1 MHSTKET
8 PTIVLT
14 LSQPLIVTTSRII
27 RVSSSQAI
35 HTSTAPDD
43 LFQFSVPVPVPVPAF
58 RDFQLPVMIRG
69 LPGKATQIECL
80 CLATYTALL
89 H

>member
-1 MHSTKET
+1 MHSAKET

-35 HTSTAPDD
+35 HTSTVPDD
-43 LFQFSVPVPVPVPAF
+43 LFQFSVPVPVPVPVPAF
-58 RDFQLPVMIRG
+58 RDFQLPYKKG
-69 LPGKATQIECL
+69 
-80 CLATYTALL
+80 ALNNQSL
-89 H
+89 R

>member
-1 MHSTKET
+1 MHSAKET

-35 HTSTAPDD
+35 YYIHTSTVPDD
-43 LFQFSVPVPVPVPAF
+43 LFQFSVPVPVSVPAF
-58 RDFQLPVMIRG
+58 RDFQLP
-69 LPGKATQIECL
+69 
-80 CLATYTALL
+80 
-89 H
+89 

>member
-1 MHSTKET
+1 MHSSKET

-35 HTSTAPDD
+35 YCIHTSTAPDD
-43 LFQFSVPVPVPVPAF
+43 LFQFSVSVPVPVPVPAF
-58 RDFQLPVMIRG
+58 RDFQLPDLG
-69 LPGKATQIECL
+69 SS
-80 CLATYTALL
+80 LA
-89 H
+89 HDVIS